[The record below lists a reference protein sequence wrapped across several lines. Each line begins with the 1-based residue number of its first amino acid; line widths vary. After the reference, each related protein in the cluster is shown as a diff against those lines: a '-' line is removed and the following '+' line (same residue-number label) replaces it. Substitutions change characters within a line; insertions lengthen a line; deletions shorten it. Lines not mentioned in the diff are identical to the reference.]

1 MVLLRDTAG
10 CVQGCAS
17 IMRDVTGQWK
27 KEKELRKRPI
37 GKISPLGRGKIMARK
52 KVAIVGMGFGG
63 IRAAR
68 ILAGH
73 GLDVTLVDRNN
84 YHLFQPLL
92 YQVATAGLEQESI
105 AYPIRAM
112 ARHWPDTRFLLAEV
126 TAIDIDARRIRTVTG
141 DISYDYL
148 VVGAGSITN
157 FFGLQS
163 VERHAF
169 DLKELAHAEE
179 LRNHILTAFERAVR
193 EPDPARKRAL
203 MTFVIVGGGP
213 TGVEFAGALI
223 ELVHFVLAKD
233 YPELKTQAAR
243 VVLVEANDQLLA
255 AMPEKQRLYTLKKL
269 RSMSVEILLN
279 ASVVDASP
287 ERVTLADGAVI
298 PAHTLFWSAGVK
310 AAPIAAH
317 LGTSRKH
324 AGRVPVEPDLS
335 LPGHPEVFV
344 IGDMAYLEQDGSAL
358 PMTAPVAMQMGIYAG
373 KAILAREDRQ
383 FLRPFHYRDKG
394 SMATI
399 GRSAAVASAFGMQFR
414 GHLAWLVWLLLHLY
428 YLIGFRNRTVVMLNW
443 IWYYWFHERQV
454 RLITRRRSSP

>member
-1 MVLLRDTAG
+1 MD
-10 CVQGCAS
+10 
-17 IMRDVTGQWK
+17 
-27 KEKELRKRPI
+27 RKRI
-37 GKISPLGRGKIMARK
+37 
-52 KVAIVGMGFGG
+52 AIVGMGFGG

-68 ILAGH
+68 ALAGH
-73 GLDVTLVDRNN
+73 GHDVILVDRNN

-105 AYPIRAM
+105 AHPVRAM
-112 ARHWPDTRFLLAEV
+112 ARRWPDTRFHLAEV
-126 TAIDIDARRIRTVTG
+126 TAIDVDARQIRTDTG
-141 DISYDYL
+141 DLAYDYL

-157 FFGLQS
+157 FFGLES

-169 DLKELAHAEE
+169 DLKELAHAEA
-179 LRNHILTAFERAVR
+179 LRNHILTAFERAVL

-213 TGVEFAGALI
+213 TGIEFAGALI

-233 YPELKTQAAR
+233 YPELSTQAAR
-243 VVLVEANDQLLA
+243 VILVEATDQLLA
-255 AMPEKQRLYTLKKL
+255 SMPEEQRQYTLKKL
-269 RSMSVEILLN
+269 RGMSVEVLLN
-279 ASVVDASP
+279 ARVVDAGP
-287 ERVTLADGAVI
+287 DRVTLADGAII

-310 AAPIAAH
+310 SAPLAASLGPSRQNGGRIA
-317 LGTSRKH
+317 
-324 AGRVPVEPDLS
+324 VEPDLT

-373 KAILAREDRQ
+373 KAILAREKGTP
-383 FLRPFHYRDKG
+383 LSPFHFRDKG

-399 GRSAAVASAFGMQFR
+399 GRSAAVASAFGMNFR
-414 GHLAWLVWLLLHLY
+414 GYFAWLVWLLLHLY

-454 RLITRRRSSP
+454 RLITHRESNR